1 MDIICKHIGNFSRQ
15 IQAIEK
21 SQKLYYKWK
30 LWNKKNY
37 LVNLI
42 ADGGK
47 DQYTWTNEKW
57 MNDPNCKIKRKK
69 EEYETSYLKPGQNFK
84 WSNHKKLEPME
95 K

>member
-1 MDIICKHIGNFSRQ
+1 
-15 IQAIEK
+15 
-21 SQKLYYKWK
+21 
-30 LWNKKNY
+30 
-37 LVNLI
+37 
-42 ADGGK
+42 
-47 DQYTWTNEKW
+47 